1 MYVGKKVDCYVD
13 AIMIYVQSFNNNSK
27 RYLMRNIIASSL

>member
-1 MYVGKKVDCYVD
+1 MYEGKKVDFYVD
-13 AIMIYVQSFNNNSK
+13 AIWHVQSFNNSK